1 MLGGIGLSWHSF
13 YAESWNSKGSMFGH
27 VLAGTRLPPL
37 TDCYGLHAY
46 AQHSG
51 NGFLTSKWFSPPAG
65 ASTIVAH
72 IEPLMRL
79 SAPAALNAAL
89 DVVHP

>member
-1 MLGGIGLSWHSF
+1 MLGGIGLSQALF
-13 YAESWNSKGSMFGH
+13 LCRLVESQRFNVWACF
-27 VLAGTRLPPL
+27 A
-37 TDCYGLHAY
+37 GLHAY